1 MAIWNQRFQCLA
13 CSALTAQ
20 DEDGKKRAK
29 LFDSM
34 VMAGIYMSSSFPE
47 DAMHLPAA
55 TLF

>member
-1 MAIWNQRFQCLA
+1 
-13 CSALTAQ
+13 
-20 DEDGKKRAK
+20 
-29 LFDSM
+29 M